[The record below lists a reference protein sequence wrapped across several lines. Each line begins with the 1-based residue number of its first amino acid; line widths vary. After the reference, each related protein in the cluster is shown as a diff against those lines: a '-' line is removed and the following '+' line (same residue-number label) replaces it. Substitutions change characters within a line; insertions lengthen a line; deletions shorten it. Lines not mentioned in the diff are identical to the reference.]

1 LQFGFKEKMP
11 TTAVVITFDDD
22 YSCLAAVQENLS
34 MDELNK
40 MVGRNVEFD
49 VSKSKIA
56 KGKIT
61 GVDGDLVQI
70 KWADVPLGLGQSS
83 MMRIMDP

>member
-1 LQFGFKEKMP
+1 MP

-22 YSCLAAVQENLS
+22 YSCSAAVQENLS
-34 MDELNK
+34 MDELQK

-56 KGKIT
+56 KGKVV
-61 GVDGDLVQI
+61 GLEGDLVQI
-70 KWADVPLGLGQSS
+70 KWSDVPLGLGQSS
-83 MMRIMDP
+83 MMRIMDSNV